1 MSVATKVHQDQLTG
15 TTTIERVQDCT
26 PVVNYAE
33 QQRIAG
39 ATGSSEMRHAARF
52 PAVIVEQYIN
62 NRGITFNEFLSN
74 PVHVKTM
81 LQDSALSAFR
91 IWEGKV

>member
-39 ATGSSEMRHAARF
+39 ATGSSEMRHGSLR
-52 PAVIVEQYIN
+52 
-62 NRGITFNEFLSN
+62 
-74 PVHVKTM
+74 
-81 LQDSALSAFR
+81 
-91 IWEGKV
+91 